1 MVEHMLSAAKTVFNV
16 SPHLKQEFLFR
27 SCRLC
32 VALGECH
39 YRSQKAGLRQ
49 KCDFRCFQGP
59 GQISIVTREYDLKG
73 KRRA

>member
-32 VALGECH
+32 VALGDATIAH
-39 YRSQKAGLRQ
+39 R
-49 KCDFRCFQGP
+49 
-59 GQISIVTREYDLKG
+59 
-73 KRRA
+73 KRG